1 MKMTSRT
8 LVNLALLILPTSA
21 FAQDLPAPTD
31 RWGIGAGVS
40 IFDSP
45 YAGEGTRIQP
55 LPLINYEGKHLFL
68 NGISGGVHL
77 YQTSQFT
84 FDAILSARLS
94 GFDINDLGRSELLD
108 NGVDSSLLSDRDDGL
123 DAGIRATLGS
133 SWGAISLEAVH
144 DISDTSDGYEIS
156 LNYRYGWLFNQ
167 TAVTANAG
175 ASWMSSDLGSYYFGI
190 LDKEVSRGV
199 SAYSPGS
206 AVIPSIGMTLVHT
219 IGSSKWQIIGSA
231 EYQFLPSELR
241 NSPLIDPDHNG
252 MGRVIVGLSRRF

>member
-1 MKMTSRT
+1 MKIISRT
-8 LVNLALLILPTSA
+8 LVNVALLILSA
-21 FAQDLPAPTD
+21 SAVAQDLPAPSD
-31 RWGIGAGVS
+31 RWGIGIGAS

-68 NGISGGVHL
+68 RGTSGGVHL

-94 GFDINDLGRSELLD
+94 GFDISDLGRSELLD
-108 NGVDSSLLSDRDDGL
+108 NGVDASLLSDRDDGL
-123 DAGIRATLGS
+123 DAGIRATFGS
-133 SWGAISLEAVH
+133 GWGAIALQAVQ
-144 DISDTSDGYEIS
+144 DISDTSDGHEIS
-156 LNYRYGWLFNQ
+156 LNYRYRWMFNQ
-167 TAVTANAG
+167 TAITANAG
-175 ASWMSSDLGSYYFGI
+175 ASWMSADLGGYYFGI

-199 SAYSPGS
+199 SAYSPRS

-231 EYQFLPSELR
+231 EYQFLPSEFR
-241 NSPLIDPDHNG
+241 NSPLIDHDG
-252 MGRVIVGLSRRF
+252 MGRVLVGLSRRF